1 VVNQPKMLPI
11 RCFTCN
17 KTLRMD
23 AYESLDNYPRYCCR
37 QIIVSTT
44 LAYTH
49 DPTQM

>member
-1 VVNQPKMLPI
+1 MLPI

-23 AYESLDNYPRYCCR
+23 AYVSLANYPRYCCR

-44 LAYTH
+44 LAFTL
-49 DPTQM
+49 DATQI